1 MSGRSS
7 LFLEDDDEISLSDE
21 DQGFNRSASEDSDSE
36 WQARGRT
43 LRKTVRCEARPPC
56 GHYHTTA
63 STSVCR
69 RDGSRHIC
77 CHCDGSAY
85 TCSQGDPTA
94 MIDQVYAESSGS
106 RESSRERK
114 TKDVKNLIANE
125 IVFNDAAAA
134 YKTLGADEAER
145 VPPFERDVFERDPEK
160 FTRLLVKSNDD
171 RVKKIVDILDS
182 PDSQARLREIASD
195 YRLRSAEQYGHTPV
209 IVRASLDGFITY
221 SF

>member
-7 LFLEDDDEISLSDE
+7 PFLEEDDEISLSDE
-21 DQGFNRSASEDSDSE
+21 DQGFNRSASDDSDSE

-43 LRKTVRCEARPPC
+43 LRKT
-56 GHYHTTA
+56 
-63 STSVCR
+63 
-69 RDGSRHIC
+69 

-134 YKTLGADEAER
+134 YKTLGADEADR

-182 PDSQARLREIASD
+182 PDSQLRLREIASH
-195 YRLRSAEQYGHTPV
+195 YHLRSADTVWPYSGH
-209 IVRASLDGFITY
+209 R
-221 SF
+221 